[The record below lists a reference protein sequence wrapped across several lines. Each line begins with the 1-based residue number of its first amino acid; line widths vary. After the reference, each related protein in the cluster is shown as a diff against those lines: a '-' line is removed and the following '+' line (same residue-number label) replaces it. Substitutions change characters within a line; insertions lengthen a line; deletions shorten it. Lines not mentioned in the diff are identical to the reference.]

1 MALGGPIR
9 GINYSQLAKAGLA
22 AHKIRT
28 NEEQAGAM
36 TAGYDGRAVAN
47 FVLDLCESNGRTVTN
62 LSLQKI
68 VYFCHVW
75 SLIELGRP
83 LIRHKFEAWEF
94 GPVLPYLYR
103 EFKNYDRSPIVGK
116 ATQLDPT
123 DGKQRL
129 VEYNFDSETN
139 SLLHKIA
146 GFYSRLRA
154 GDLVELSH
162 AQGGPWHAV
171 WNHGGTVNPGMK
183 IDDVKI
189 VEFYSKAVR
198 PFSIQ

>member
-1 MALGGPIR
+1 MPPA
-9 GINYSQLAKAGLA
+9 
-22 AHKIRT
+22 
-28 NEEQAGAM
+28 
-36 TAGYDGRAVAN
+36 YDGRAIAN
-47 FVLDLCESNGRTVTN
+47 FILDFCESRGRSVTN

-75 SLIELGRP
+75 SLIELRRP

-103 EFKNYDRSPIVGK
+103 EFKSYDRSTIVGRAK
-116 ATQLDPT
+116 QLDPM
-123 DGKQRL
+123 DGKHRV
-129 VEYNFDSETN
+129 VEYDFDSETD
-139 SLLHKIA
+139 SLLHRITD
-146 GFYSRLRA
+146 FYSQLRT

-162 AQGGPWHAV
+162 ASGGPWHAV

-183 IDDVKI
+183 IDDGKI
-189 VEFYSKAVR
+189 VEFYSKAAR